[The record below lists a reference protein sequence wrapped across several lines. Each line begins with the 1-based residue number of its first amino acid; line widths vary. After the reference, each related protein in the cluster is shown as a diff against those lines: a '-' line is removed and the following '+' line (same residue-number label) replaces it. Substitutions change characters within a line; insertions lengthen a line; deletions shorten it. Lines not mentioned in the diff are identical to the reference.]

1 MSLVEVKELAASFF
15 TLGYPE
21 DGGSSF

>member
-1 MSLVEVKELAASFF
+1 MSLEEVKELAASFF